1 MEEKEKKV
9 VRVDGGYMT
18 ISEYERY
25 LAYML
30 GFETVQDM
38 VEFEGGKYF

>member
-1 MEEKEKKV
+1 MEYEDERV
-9 VRVDGGYMT
+9 IPVDGGYMT
-18 ISEYERY
+18 IAEYEQF

-38 VEFEGGKYF
+38 IEYEGGKYF